1 MPLAFRRI
9 EPRDDAAIAHVIR
22 TVMPEL
28 GASGP
33 GFALH
38 DPEVD
43 AMSAA
48 YAGADQAYFVVVTE
62 DDRVV
67 GGAGVAPL
75 AGGEAGV
82 CELRKMYILREA
94 RGGGIGR
101 RLLTRCLDEA
111 RALGFRRCYLE
122 TLTGMNAAMHL
133 YEAAGFERLG
143 GPMGTT
149 GHFGC
154 DRWYLVGL

>member
-9 EPRDDAAIAHVIR
+9 EPRDDAAIAQVIR

-38 DPEVD
+38 DSEVD

-48 YAGADQAYFVVVTE
+48 YGAADQTYFVVVTE

-75 AGGEAGV
+75 AGGEPGV
-82 CELRKMYILREA
+82 GELRKMYLLAEA
-94 RGGGIGR
+94 RGGGVGR
-101 RLLTRCLDEA
+101 RLLTRCLAEA
-111 RALGFRRCYLE
+111 RAIGFTRCYLE
-122 TLTGMNAAMHL
+122 TLTGMHAARHL
-133 YEAAGFERLG
+133 YESAGFGKLG
-143 GPMGTT
+143 APMGAT

-154 DRWYLVGL
+154 DRWYVIGL